1 MDTLLYDLRHAARI
15 LAKSPGFAAIAVFSV
30 GLGIGANATIF
41 GFLNAIFLRP
51 LPVQDPE
58 RVVAVFTSDFSGP
71 LYGGSSYP
79 DYLDFRTKTDAFD
92 GLAAYTV
99 APMSL
104 SEGSQT
110 DRVFGELVTANYFAV
125 AGIQASRG
133 RTFRPVEDERPD
145 AAPALMVSDGFW
157 RRRFG
162 ADPALV
168 GKAVTLNGHP
178 FTVVGIAPPGF
189 TGMMRGLA
197 VDLWVPM
204 TMAGAIPSSDK
215 LDGRG
220 NRWLLLLGRLKP
232 GLTAEAA
239 AARLAVI
246 AGQLQQAYPENW
258 TDVKKKQRVVTVVP
272 ESQARLF
279 PAARGAVL
287 GFLALL
293 LSVVGLV
300 LLMACTNVASLLL
313 ARATAR
319 RREIAVRLS
328 LGASRGRIIRQLL
341 TESLMLSLLAA
352 VVGVVVALW
361 ATDLLMALRPPVP
374 FPVALD
380 IRLDLRV
387 LGFTLVLAVLTGLV
401 FGLAPALQ
409 ASRPELLPA
418 LKDGSA
424 GGGHAGSRWAPRRLL
439 VVAQMAMSLVLLIG
453 AGLFLQSLGNAH
465 RIDLGFES
473 ANLLLLSLDLRL
485 NGYAEPRGRQLYEQL
500 LERANALPGVRSA
513 SLAAEVPLGLG
524 GTRRGIS
531 IEGYEAPSGE
541 DMGVHTNTV
550 GPDYFRTMG
559 IPLTRGRDFTVA
571 DRAGAPGV
579 VVVNEAFVRRYWP
592 DQDPMG
598 KRVFLG
604 DRSGT
609 PAQVVGVVKDGKYVT
624 LGEDPTPFFYVPFL
638 QRSESDATLHVRTT
652 GDPRGLVEAMQ
663 KEVRAL
669 DPSLPVFD
677 VKTMTDHL
685 GLSLLPA
692 RLAGSV
698 LGLFGLVALIL
709 AAVGIY
715 GVMSQAVR
723 QRTRELGVRIALGAR
738 PTDLL
743 SMVLAQSMRVALVG
757 LAIGLVAALGL
768 SRLVASLLYGIS
780 PVDPV
785 TFVAIP
791 ALLAAVA
798 LLASYV
804 PARWAMRVDPMVAL
818 RHE

>member
-1 MDTLLYDLRHAARI
+1 MDAVLQDLRQAARI
-15 LAKSPGFAAIAVFSV
+15 LAKSPGFTAIAVLSL
-30 GLGIGANATIF
+30 GLGIGANTTIF
-41 GFLNAIFLRP
+41 SLLNAIFLRP
-51 LPVQDPE
+51 LPVQDPD

-71 LYGGSSYP
+71 PFGGSSYP
-79 DYLDFRTKTDAFD
+79 DYLDFRTKTDAFA

-104 SEGSQT
+104 SDGPRT

-125 AGIQASRG
+125 AGIQPSRG

-145 AAPALMVSDGFW
+145 AAPAIMVSDGLW

-162 ADPALV
+162 ADPTLV
-168 GKAVTLNGHP
+168 GRDVILNGHP

-189 TGMMRGLA
+189 TGMMRGLS

-204 TMAGAIPSSDK
+204 TMAGAIPSSDR

-232 GLTAEAA
+232 GLTAAA
-239 AARLAVI
+239 AEAQLAVL
-246 AGQLQQAYPENW
+246 AAQLQRAYPDNW
-258 TDVKKKQRVVTVVP
+258 TDVKEKCRVITVVP
-272 ESQARLF
+272 ESRARLF

-293 LSVVGLV
+293 LTVVGLV
-300 LLMACTNVASLLL
+300 LLMACTNVAGLLL

-341 TESLMLSLLAA
+341 TESLVLSLLAA
-352 VVGVVVALW
+352 ILGIAVASW
-361 ATDLLMALRPPVP
+361 ATDLLVAFRPPVP
-374 FPVALD
+374 IPVALD
-380 IRLDLRV
+380 LRLDLRV
-387 LGFTLVLAVLTGLV
+387 LGFTLLVSILTGLV

-424 GGGHAGSRWAPRRLL
+424 AGERAASRWSPRRLL

-465 RIDLGFES
+465 RIDLGFDR
-473 ANLLLLSLDLRL
+473 ANLLLLSLDVRL
-485 NGYAEPRGRQLYEQL
+485 NGYDEPRGRLLYEQL

-513 SLAAEVPLGLG
+513 SLATEVPLGLG
-524 GTRRGIS
+524 GTRRGIWV
-531 IEGYEAPSGE
+531 EGYEARSGE

-559 IPLTRGRDFTVA
+559 IRLVRGRDFAASDT
-571 DRAGAPGV
+571 AGRPGV
-579 VVVNEAFVRRYWP
+579 VVVNQAFARRYWP
-592 DQDPMG
+592 DQDPIG
-598 KRVFLG
+598 RHVRLG
-604 DRSGT
+604 DESGT
-609 PAQVVGVVKDGKYVT
+609 PAQVVGVVQDGKYVT
-624 LGEDPTPFFYVPFL
+624 LGEDPKPFFYVPFL
-638 QRSESDATLHVRTT
+638 QRYESGATLHVRTA
-652 GDPRGLVEAMQ
+652 GDPRGLAEGMRQ
-663 KEVRAL
+663 EVRAL

-677 VKTMTDHL
+677 EKTMTDHL
-685 GLSLLPA
+685 GVSLLPA
-692 RLAGSV
+692 RLAASV
-698 LGLFGLVALIL
+698 LGLFGVVALIL

-715 GVMSQAVR
+715 GVMNQVVR
-723 QRTRELGVRIALGAR
+723 QRTRELGVRVALGAR
-738 PTDLL
+738 PADLL
-743 SMVLAQSMRVALVG
+743 SMVLGQSMRVAVAG
-757 LAIGLVAALGL
+757 LAIGLLAALGL
-768 SRLVASLLYGIS
+768 SRLVASLLYGIGAT
-780 PVDPV
+780 DPA

-798 LLASYV
+798 MLASYV

>member
-1 MDTLLYDLRHAARI
+1 METLLCDLRHAARV
-15 LAKSPGFAAIAVFSV
+15 LAKSPGFAAVAVLSL

-41 GFLNAIFLRP
+41 SFLNAIFLRP
-51 LPVQDPE
+51 LPVQDPD

-71 LYGGSSYP
+71 PYGGSSYP
-79 DYLDFRTKTDAFD
+79 DYLDFQTRTDAFA

-125 AGIQASRG
+125 AGLQAARG
-133 RTFRPVEDERPD
+133 RTFRPVEDEGRA
-145 AAPALMVSDGFW
+145 AAPAIVVSDGFW

-168 GKAVTLNGHP
+168 GRSVTLNGHA
-178 FTVVGIAPPGF
+178 FTVVGVAPPGF

-232 GLTAEAA
+232 GMTAEAA
-239 AARLAVI
+239 QAQLAVL
-246 AGQLQQAYPENW
+246 AAQLQAAYPDNW
-258 TDVKKKQRVVTVVP
+258 TDVKKKQRVITVVP
-272 ESQARLF
+272 ESRARLF
-279 PAARGAVL
+279 PEARGAVL

-313 ARATAR
+313 ARANAR
-319 RREIAVRLS
+319 RREMAVRLS
-328 LGASRGRIIRQLL
+328 LGASRGRIVQQLL
-341 TESLMLSLLAA
+341 TESLMISLLAA
-352 VVGVVVALW
+352 VVGIVVAVW
-361 ATDLLMALRPPVP
+361 ATDLFMAFRPPVP
-374 FPVALD
+374 IPVALD
-380 IRLDLRV
+380 VRLDFRV
-387 LGFTLVLAVLTGLV
+387 LGFTMLLSLLTALL

-418 LKDGSA
+418 LRDGSA
-424 GGGHAGSRWAPRRLL
+424 GGGRADSRWSPRRLL
-439 VVAQMAMSLVLLIG
+439 VAAQIAMSLVLLIG

-473 ANLLLLSLDLRL
+473 ANLLLLSLDVRL
-485 NGYAEPRGRQLYEQL
+485 NGYDDARGQKLYEQL
-500 LERANALPGVRSA
+500 LERADALPGVRSA
-513 SLAAEVPLGLG
+513 SLATELPLGLG
-524 GTRRGIS
+524 GRRRGIS
-531 IEGYEAPSGE
+531 IEGYEAQSGE
-541 DMGVHTNTV
+541 DMGVHTSTV

-559 IPLTRGRDFTVA
+559 IPLMRGRDFTAA

-579 VVVNEAFVRRYWP
+579 VVVNEAFARRYWP
-592 DQDPMG
+592 DQDPIG
-598 KRVFLG
+598 KRVTQG
-604 DRSGT
+604 NRSGT
-609 PAQVVGVVKDGKYVT
+609 PAEVVGVVKDGKYVT

-638 QRSESDATLHVRTT
+638 QRYESEATLHVRTT
-652 GDPRGLVEAMQ
+652 GDPRALVEAMRR
-663 KEVRAL
+663 EVRAL

-698 LGLFGLVALIL
+698 LGLFGVVALGL

-715 GVMSQAVR
+715 GVMAQAVR
-723 QRTRELGVRIALGAR
+723 QRTRELGVRVALGAR
-738 PTDLL
+738 PSDLL
-743 SMVLAQSMRVALVG
+743 SMVLAQSMRVALLG

-768 SRLVASLLYGIS
+768 SRLVTSLLYGIS
-780 PVDPV
+780 PVDPA

-798 LLASYV
+798 MLASYV